1 MINILISNML
11 INIFNILIIKY
22 LTKYIL
28 MVVRCY
34 LDYRNIRLVIVI
46 RIIKR
51 IVRITIIII
60 IVVVVIRIKININN
74 LILNNN

>member
-1 MINILISNML
+1 ML

-22 LTKYIL
+22 LRKYTL

-34 LDYRNIRLVIVI
+34 LDYRNIQLVI
-46 RIIKR
+46 IIKR
-51 IVRITIIII
+51 IKRIVTIIII
-60 IVVVVIRIKININN
+60 IIIIIVIVIVINIHN